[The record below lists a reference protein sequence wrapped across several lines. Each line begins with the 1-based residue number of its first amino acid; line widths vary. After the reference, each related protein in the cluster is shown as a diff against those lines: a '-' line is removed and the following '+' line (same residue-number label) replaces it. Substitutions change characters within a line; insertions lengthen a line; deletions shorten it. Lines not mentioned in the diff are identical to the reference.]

1 MIKTSKTTLINEF
14 TIIVPARLASTR
26 LPNKALA
33 DINGEAMIVC
43 VLRRA
48 ADAGA
53 ARVLAATDSEVVAEV
68 CRAAGFEARIIGE
81 CNSGSDRVAAAAD
94 DCGLDDDAIVVNLQ
108 GDEPFIEAHLAH
120 DVADLL
126 ANRRGCCCATIARPL
141 RPGEHE
147 DNNVVKVVADGNN
160 NALYFSRAAMAAAQ
174 AHLGVYAYRMSFLRR
189 FVALPPSPQEKA
201 EKLEQLRILWH
212 GEKIALLSAESKSFG
227 IDTPDDLSRARMI
240 KNN

>member
-1 MIKTSKTTLINEF
+1 MGKTALINKF

-26 LPNKALA
+26 LPGKVLA

-48 ADAGA
+48 AAAGA
-53 ARVLAATDSEVVAEV
+53 ARVLAATDSEAVAKI
-68 CRAAGFEARIIGE
+68 CRAAGFEARITGE
-81 CNSGSDRVAAAAD
+81 CNSGSDRVAAAAE
-94 DCGLDDDAIVVNLQ
+94 DCGLDDDTIVVNLQ
-108 GDEPFIEAHLAH
+108 GDEPFMEAHLAH
-120 DVADLL
+120 DIAALL
-126 ANRRGCCCATIARPL
+126 AHRRDCCCATVARPL
-141 RPGEHE
+141 RPQERE
-147 DNNVVKVVADGNN
+147 DNNVVKVVADRNN
-160 NALYFSRAAMAAAQ
+160 NVLYFSRAAMSAAQ

-189 FVALPPSPQEKA
+189 FVALSPSPLEKA

-212 GEKIALLSAESKSFG
+212 GEKIALLSTDSKSFG